1 MRPAFLTPNPFLSIA
16 VLLPSLASAIN
27 LDCENIITD
36 GTRFNLKALGGP
48 HQVAMIQEYPPTK
61 LDTFFKFNIC
71 TPLKKKKGVPKEE
84 DCPNGTNVC
93 AIQYRLEE
101 DGSLEEKPFG
111 VIPIAGQYTTTI
123 GGDLD
128 VQYTRL
134 KTSSSHSDSQQEG
147 LRMEMH
153 GGKFQKR
160 KQKAVIELLCSK
172 NGDGATEKR
181 DEDEGSGDEKK
192 TKKEVVEDG
201 QGGRIKL
208 ISYEDVEGE
217 DVLRLQWNTKYACEN
232 IESEDPKQSG
242 GWGFF
247 SWFFFILFLSL
258 LAYLILGSYLNYS
271 RYGARG
277 WDLLP
282 HGDTIRDIPYIMQDW
297 FRKVVDTL
305 QGGHTRGG
313 YSAV

>member
-1 MRPAFLTPNPFLSIA
+1 
-16 VLLPSLASAIN
+16 
-27 LDCENIITD
+27 
-36 GTRFNLKALGGP
+36 
-48 HQVAMIQEYPPTK
+48 
-61 LDTFFKFNIC
+61 
-71 TPLKKKKGVPKEE
+71 
-84 DCPNGTNVC
+84 
-93 AIQYRLEE
+93 
-101 DGSLEEKPFG
+101 
-111 VIPIAGQYTTTI
+111 
-123 GGDLD
+123 
-128 VQYTRL
+128 
-134 KTSSSHSDSQQEG
+134 
-147 LRMEMH
+147 MEMH

-247 SWFFFILFLSL
+247 SWFFFMYVLPDFLLVSHSVLTYPSSSLFLSL

>member
-1 MRPAFLTPNPFLSIA
+1 MRPTFLTPNPLLSIA
-16 VLLPSLASAIN
+16 ILLPSLTSAIN
-27 LDCENIITD
+27 LDCENIVTD
-36 GTRFNLKALGGP
+36 GTHFNLKPLGGP
-48 HQVAMIQEYPPTK
+48 HEVAMVQDHPPTK
-61 LDTFFKFNIC
+61 LNTFFKFNIC
-71 TPLKKKKGVPKEE
+71 ARLVKKEGPKED
-84 DCPNGTNVC
+84 DCPTGTNVC
-93 AIQYRLEE
+93 AIQYRLDE
-101 DGSLEEKPFG
+101 DGQPEEKPFG
-111 VIPIAGQYTTTI
+111 VIPIAGQYTTS
-123 GGDLD
+123 GGGNLD

-153 GGKFQKR
+153 GGKYEKR

-172 NGDGATEKR
+172 SGDGATEKR
-181 DEDEGSGDEKK
+181 DEDEGSGDQKK
-192 TKKEVVEDG
+192 TLKEVVEDG

-208 ISYEDVEGE
+208 LSYEDVEGV

-232 IESEDPKQSG
+232 IESEAPKQSG

-258 LAYLILGSYLNYS
+258 LAYLILGSYLNYN